1 MMSSAVT
8 EALESAIQSLMAEGK
23 EPSVALVKA
32 RLREPLPMPVIIQA
46 IKSWKQ
52 HAKVPKITETPAAT
66 ASDSE
71 RIAQLEAQ
79 VASLTSRLAALETAI
94 QAK

>member
-1 MMSSAVT
+1 MSSAIT
-8 EALESAIQSLMAEGK
+8 DALERAISTLIAEGK

-46 IKSWKQ
+46 LKSWKQ
-52 HAKVPKITETPAAT
+52 HAKVPDIKASQATP

-71 RIAQLEAQ
+71 RLAALEQQ
-79 VASLTSRLAALETAI
+79 VASLTARLAALE
-94 QAK
+94 QAQQDK